1 MKRGVTSV
9 DRNASLFR
17 ANGMERHLERR
28 IEQPSLPVAV
38 FEGDAGDPRTAV
50 PVLNPQDSRT
60 SLSKLVARGL
70 LAPTEPYRDDSCA
83 DFYCDERLSA

>member
-50 PVLNPQDSRT
+50 PGPSSHTSRACRRDY
-60 SLSKLVARGL
+60 LFL
-70 LAPTEPYRDDSCA
+70 L
-83 DFYCDERLSA
+83 